1 MISRSASG
9 GTVSD
14 TEAMVVLGGFTGAG
28 GRAIAEAN
36 GEATDA
42 RSMYNAQMYLLRPSD
57 SRWYALA
64 HTGVAPTQRALHC
77 ATLVAGS
84 DGGDAM
90 TWRICLFGGWGLRP
104 TGPTAKQAALWPEY
118 SLAPILPLIL
128 TVSLAPEPLP

>member
-64 HTGVAPTQRALHC
+64 HSGVAPTQRALHC

-84 DGGDAM
+84 GGGDTM
-90 TWRICLFGGWGLRP
+90 TPNPNPNPNPSPNPNRNP
-104 TGPTAKQAALWPEY
+104 NPDQA
-118 SLAPILPLIL
+118 
-128 TVSLAPEPLP
+128 